1 MKVRLFNLPVPNT
14 SEFKGLVRPPL
25 GLVPKKT
32 PRIDMQGQQVCRVEE
47 SAGSVGV
54 MAWPCR

>member
-1 MKVRLFNLPVPNT
+1 MKAMLFNLLVPNT
-14 SEFKGLVRPPL
+14 SEFKGPVRPSSSPVPRDTPL
-25 GLVPKKT
+25 TDRP
-32 PRIDMQGQQVCRVEE
+32 GQQVCRVEE